1 MCALTKDE
9 RSLHT
14 SEQHKL
20 TERFI
25 TPGTLACIDLA
36 CKNWYDTIST
46 NAVTHP
52 PPPPSPFAFCDSFES
67 LSKYIMNNG
76 TLKIEIIWYNL
87 WYELA
92 RKYFRIALQF
102 S

>member
-1 MCALTKDE
+1 MCALTEDE
-9 RSLHT
+9 RSQHT

-25 TPGTLACIDLA
+25 TPVTLACIDLA

-52 PPPPSPFAFCDSFES
+52 SPPWFLRF
-67 LSKYIMNNG
+67 
-76 TLKIEIIWYNL
+76 IWITEQVY
-87 WYELA
+87 YA
-92 RKYFRIALQF
+92 
-102 S
+102 

>member
-25 TPGTLACIDLA
+25 TPVTLACIDLA
-36 CKNWYDTIST
+36 CKN
-46 NAVTHP
+46 
-52 PPPPSPFAFCDSFES
+52 
-67 LSKYIMNNG
+67 
-76 TLKIEIIWYNL
+76 
-87 WYELA
+87 
-92 RKYFRIALQF
+92 
-102 S
+102 